1 MIYCIGDSFTFGAE
15 LPDALDGINPSK
27 FAWPSLLGNMYNIE
41 CINLGKQAC
50 SNARILKR
58 TMDVTLAKR
67 ASVIIIAW
75 SDPNRTDYLD
85 NDGVFS
91 VWPGRN
97 TTRME
102 THRIDIT
109 KKLTAMHNDKTD
121 NWHQR
126 AWLRQVILLQN
137 FLTTHNQKYI
147 MVQSHMSQWTNW
159 NYKEQNQDLTQYI
172 DETYFPGW
180 PYEGFTEW
188 AYGTKEGPN
197 GHFLEEGHNII
208 AHKLYA
214 HIGRFGWFS

>member
-15 LPDALDGINPSK
+15 LPDTMDGKSPSQL
-27 FAWPSLLGNMYNIE
+27 AWPELLGNMLGTTSV
-41 CINLGKQAC
+41 NLGKQAC

-58 TMDVTLAKR
+58 TLDVTLSKQADLI
-67 ASVIIIAW
+67 VIAW
-75 SDPNRTDYLD
+75 SDPNRVDFLD

-97 TTRME
+97 SQRME
-102 THRIDIT
+102 KLRSDIAVR
-109 KKLTAMHNDKTD
+109 LTAMHTDKTD

-126 AWLRQVILLQN
+126 AWLRNVILLQN
-137 FLTTHNQKYI
+137 FLVSNKQKYI
-147 MVQSHMSQWTNW
+147 MVQSHMSQWSNW
-159 NYKEQNQDLTQYI
+159 NYKDQNLDLTQHI
-172 DETYFPGW
+172 DAEFFPGW

-188 AYGTKEGPN
+188 AYGTLEGPG
-197 GHFLEEGHNII
+197 GHFLEDGHNII